1 MPTTTRT
8 APGTSALLPSETVVA
23 RIRRH
28 IEAGTTDVADGT
40 WNEPVDNYRN
50 DARFTNE
57 LAMLRSTAVPFCP
70 SAAIARPGDY
80 IARDSAGVPIVAARG
95 NDGVVRAFRN
105 ACRHRGAAVVCG
117 EGHAAS
123 FVCPYHGW
131 VYQLDGRL
139 RRVPHDQGFP
149 DLDIAST
156 GLAELP
162 AFERHGLVFV
172 RQQPSAPSAS
182 VDDLDD
188 LDELAGVI
196 TVDYHYD
203 GFGEAEQP
211 VNWKLLVET
220 FLEGY
225 HIRFLHHDTFFPVQ
239 YDNVNV
245 VESFGPNSRITFP
258 YQNIARPFDTSDE
271 MAVRGRMTYV
281 HHLFPNV
288 MLATFP
294 GQILMIVLDP
304 VTVDR
309 TLVTTFAWR
318 VGEAEARP
326 GNPNLLNDGA
336 AQDFAIARTIQHGL
350 ASGANDHLRFGLYE
364 GAIAHFHRTLD
375 AALAAIGEKLS

>member
-1 MPTTTRT
+1 MPI
-8 APGTSALLPSETVVA
+8 L
-23 RIRRH
+23 
-28 IEAGTTDVADGT
+28 
-40 WNEPVDNYRN
+40 
-50 DARFTNE
+50 
-57 LAMLRSTAVPFCP
+57 
-70 SAAIARPGDY
+70 
-80 IARDSAGVPIVAARG
+80 AARG
-95 NDGVVRAFRN
+95 TDGVVRAFRN
-105 ACRHRGAAVVCG
+105 ACRHRGAAVACG

-172 RQQPSAPSAS
+172 RQEPGAEVA
-182 VDDLDD
+182 DDDE
-188 LDELAGVI
+188 LDELAGVV
-196 TVDYHYD
+196 TADYRYD
-203 GFGEAEQP
+203 GFGEAEHP

-225 HIRFLHHDTFFPVQ
+225 HIKFLHHDTFFPVQ

-245 VESFGPNSRITFP
+245 VESFGRNSRITFP
-258 YQNIARPFDTSDE
+258 YQNIERPFDTADE

-309 TLVTTFAWR
+309 TLATTFAWR
-318 VGEAEARP
+318 VGEAVARAGDP
-326 GNPNLLNDGA
+326 SLLNDGA

-350 ASGANDHLRFGLYE
+350 ASGANEHLRFGLFE

-375 AALAAIGEKLS
+375 AALATIR

>member
-1 MPTTTRT
+1 MRTTANART
-8 APGTSALLPSETVVA
+8 LLPSETVVA

-28 IEAGTTDVADGT
+28 IEARTTDIADGT
-40 WNEPVDNYRN
+40 WNEPVENYRSE
-50 DARFTNE
+50 ARFMAE
-57 LAMLRSTAVPFCP
+57 MAMLRSTAVAFCP
-70 SAAIARPGDY
+70 SAAVPNPGDY
-80 IARDSAGVPIVAARG
+80 IARDSAGVPIVAVRG

-117 EGHAAS
+117 DGHAAS

-139 RRVPHDQGFP
+139 RRVPHEHGFP
-149 DLDIAST
+149 DLDIAATALSE
-156 GLAELP
+156 LATSEQ
-162 AFERHGLVFV
+162 HGIVFIS
-172 RQQPSAPSAS
+172 QDPNNQDPTSQGADGSAAPS
-182 VDDLDD
+182 V
-188 LDELAGVI
+188 DELAGVI
-196 TVDYHYD
+196 TADYHYD
-203 GFGEAEQP
+203 GFGEAEHP

-288 MLATFP
+288 MVATFP

-309 TLVTTFAWR
+309 TLATTFAWR
-318 VGEAEARP
+318 VGEAESRP
-326 GNPNLLNDGA
+326 GKPDLLNDGA

-350 ASGANDHLRFGLYE
+350 ASGANNSLRFGLFE

-375 AALAAIGEKLS
+375 AALAAIG

>member
-1 MPTTTRT
+1 MPTTTR
-8 APGTSALLPSETVVA
+8 TSALLPSETVVA

-28 IEAGTTDVADGT
+28 IEAGTTDIADGT
-40 WNEPVDNYRN
+40 WNEPVENYRSE
-50 DARFTNE
+50 ARFRAE
-57 LAMLRSTAVPFCP
+57 MAMLRSKAVPFCP
-70 SAAIARPGDY
+70 SAAVAKPGDF
-80 IARDSAGVPIVAARG
+80 IARDRAGVPLVVARG
-95 NDGVVRAFRN
+95 SDGVVRAFRN
-105 ACRHRGAAVVCG
+105 VCRHRGAAVACG

-156 GLAELP
+156 GLAEVP
-162 AFERHGLVFV
+162 TFERHGLVFV
-172 RQQPSAPSAS
+172 RQEPG
-182 VDDLDD
+182 VDDALDD
-188 LDELAGVI
+188 ALDALAGVI
-196 TVDYHYD
+196 TVDYRYD
-203 GFGEAEQP
+203 GFGEAEHP

-239 YDNVNV
+239 YDNVNA
-245 VESFGPNSRITFP
+245 VEQFGPNSRITFP
-258 YQNIARPFDTSDE
+258 YQNIERPFDTADE

-309 TLVTTFAWR
+309 TMVTTFAWR
-318 VGEAEARP
+318 LGEAEARP
-326 GNPNLLNDGA
+326 GNPSLLNDGA

-350 ASGANDHLRFGLYE
+350 ASGANEHLRFGLYE

-375 AALAAIGEKLS
+375 AALATIT

>member
-1 MPTTTRT
+1 MPTTT
-8 APGTSALLPSETVVA
+8 GTHALLPSETVVA

-28 IEAGTTDVADGT
+28 IEGGTTDVADST
-40 WNEPVDNYRN
+40 WDEPTANYL
-50 DARFTNE
+50 DESRFQAE
-57 LAMLRSTAVPFCP
+57 MAMLRSSAIPFCP
-70 SAAIARPGDY
+70 SAVIDKPGDY
-80 IARDSAGVPIVAARG
+80 IARDRAGVPIVVARG
-95 NDGVVRAFRN
+95 SDGVVRAFRN
-105 ACRHRGAAVVCG
+105 VCRHRGAAVACG

-131 VYQLDGRL
+131 VYQLDGHL

-156 GLAELP
+156 GLAEVE
-162 AFERHGLVFV
+162 AFERYGIVFV
-172 RQQPSAPSAS
+172 RQESTWAAAAA
-182 VDDLDD
+182 DDYE
-188 LDELAGVI
+188 ELAGVL
-196 TVDYHYD
+196 TADYRYD
-203 GFGEAEQP
+203 GFGEAEHP

-245 VESFGPNSRITFP
+245 VESYGQNSRITFP
-258 YQNIARPFDTSDE
+258 YQNIERPFDTTDE

-288 MLATFP
+288 ILATFP

-309 TLVTTFAWR
+309 TLATTFAWR
-318 VGEAEARP
+318 VGEADARP
-326 GNPNLLNDGA
+326 GNPSLLNDGA

-350 ASGANDHLRFGLYE
+350 ASGANDRLHFGLFE

-375 AALAAIGEKLS
+375 AALELIS

>member
-1 MPTTTRT
+1 MPTTARS
-8 APGTSALLPSETVVA
+8 GLLPSETVVA

-40 WNEPVDNYRN
+40 WDEPVENYRSES
-50 DARFTNE
+50 RFTAE
-57 LAMLRSTAVPFCP
+57 RAVLRSRAVALCP
-70 SAAIARPGDY
+70 SAAIAEPGDY
-80 IARDSAGVPIVAARG
+80 IARTSAGVPILAARG
-95 NDGVVRAFRN
+95 TDGVVRAFRN
-105 ACRHRGAAVVCG
+105 VCRHRGAAVVCG

-131 VYQLDGRL
+131 VYQLDGHL
-139 RRVPHDQGFP
+139 RRVPHEQGFP
-149 DLDIAST
+149 DLDIAATALSE
-156 GLAELP
+156 LAT
-162 AFERHGLVFV
+162 FERHGIVFV
-172 RQQPSAPSAS
+172 SQADGEPHEPA
-182 VDDLDD
+182 VE
-188 LDELAGVI
+188 ELAGVV
-196 TVDYHYD
+196 TSDYRYD
-203 GFGEAEQP
+203 GFGEAEHP

-288 MLATFP
+288 MVATFP
-294 GQILMIVLDP
+294 GQVLMIVLDP
-304 VTVDR
+304 VAVDR

-318 VGEAEARP
+318 IDEAESRP
-326 GNPNLLNDGA
+326 GDPNLLNDGA
-336 AQDFAIARTIQHGL
+336 AQDFAIARTIQAGL
-350 ASGANDHLRFGLYE
+350 ASGANDHLRFGLFE

-375 AALAAIGEKLS
+375 AALAAVT